1 VLNVCLILALALT
14 VAPLQHS
21 YAANITV
28 DANSDVLDA
37 AVNCAAVTVASLP
50 GLDGVISLREAIC
63 AANNSAS
70 ADTID
75 FNIPGVG
82 VHTVDLLSA
91 LPILADNLTTID
103 GYSQPGAAP
112 ADEGTPATI
121 LIAIDGTGILNNGLN
136 VTSSGNVIQGLAI
149 YGFAV
154 SEIYVANFAGRV
166 ANDNVIAGNYLGADS
181 SGALCP
187 GADDKGLN
195 GVFVGAGAQNNVIGG
210 DSPAERTMI
219 SCNGW
224 EGVGIHGSG
233 TTGNVVSGNYIGVD
247 PLGTTSRAN
256 TLDGVRIYGGAQ
268 NNTVGGDTPG
278 ERNVISGNARDG
290 VRIVGA
296 GSTGNLVM
304 GNYIGLEP
312 DGASARSN
320 DHYGV
325 YLGGGA
331 QNNTIGRD
339 RTAEEGNVISGN
351 LMGVVISDTATMSN
365 TVSGNYI
372 GTDSSGAADVGNTAD
387 GVGVLGGA
395 QTNLIGGD
403 SVGER
408 NVISGN
414 LEDGVHIEGLQ
425 TTDNVVSGN
434 YIGTDVT
441 GASALPND
449 SDGVE
454 ISSAPD
460 NLIGGDTPGERNVI
474 SGNGEGGVY
483 ISSPDATGNVVSG
496 NYIGVDATGAAALP
510 NIDDGVTIW
519 DAADNVIGGDTPGE
533 RNVISGNG
541 YDGILLRDQASG
553 NVVSGNYIGVDAT
566 GAAALPNFDDGVH
579 ILSGLDNLVGGN
591 IPGERNIISG
601 NGDDGVTFSS
611 DATNTV
617 VSGNYIGLA
626 ADGTTRLPN
635 TFDGV
640 EIGDQAYSNTIGGDT
655 SGERNIIS
663 GNGGNG
669 VSVEGHDNVISGNYI
684 GTDAPGTAARGNML
698 DGVYLTRDADS
709 NLIGGDAPGARNL
722 ISGNE
727 SGGIDL
733 NGADNNTLAGNYI
746 GVNAGGTDV
755 LANDGFGASMGNGA
769 EGNTIGGD
777 TAAEGNIISGNSRA
791 GMYVAGVTTFGN
803 VISNNYIGTD
813 ASGTADLGNDDD
825 GIELDFGTHDN
836 VIGPGNVLAHN
847 GYCGVFV
854 DDDTTIGNTI
864 TQNRIFSNSVLGI
877 CLTEGAHGG
886 IAAPEIADTEFA
898 AGDVTVAGSACSGC
912 TVEVFGNS
920 TDDGEGEFYVGSAT
934 TDGSGAFSLV
944 LTALPY
950 LYLTATATDV
960 TNGTSEFSRVFTSTV
975 ATVYL
980 PLVLR

>member
-82 VHTVDLLSA
+82 VHTVDLLLA

-112 ADEGTPATI
+112 ADEGTPATM

-372 GTDSSGAADVGNTAD
+372 GTDFSGATDVGNTAD
-387 GVGVLGGA
+387 GVGDWAGRRL
-395 QTNLIGGD
+395 TS
-403 SVGER
+403 SVATLWE
-408 NVISGN
+408 NAMSSPVISKM
-414 LEDGVHIEGLQ
+414 
-425 TTDNVVSGN
+425 
-434 YIGTDVT
+434 
-441 GASALPND
+441 
-449 SDGVE
+449 
-454 ISSAPD
+454 
-460 NLIGGDTPGERNVI
+460 
-474 SGNGEGGVY
+474 VY
-483 ISSPDATGNVVSG
+483 ISKGCRQPITSSPATTSVRMSRVLPLCQMTATGWRYRV
-496 NYIGVDATGAAALP
+496 
-510 NIDDGVTIW
+510 
-519 DAADNVIGGDTPGE
+519 
-533 RNVISGNG
+533 R
-541 YDGILLRDQASG
+541 Q
-553 NVVSGNYIGVDAT
+553 
-566 GAAALPNFDDGVH
+566 
-579 ILSGLDNLVGGN
+579 
-591 IPGERNIISG
+591 
-601 NGDDGVTFSS
+601 
-611 DATNTV
+611 
-617 VSGNYIGLA
+617 
-626 ADGTTRLPN
+626 TT
-635 TFDGV
+635 
-640 EIGDQAYSNTIGGDT
+640 
-655 SGERNIIS
+655 
-663 GNGGNG
+663 
-669 VSVEGHDNVISGNYI
+669 
-684 GTDAPGTAARGNML
+684 
-698 DGVYLTRDADS
+698 
-709 NLIGGDAPGARNL
+709 
-722 ISGNE
+722 
-727 SGGIDL
+727 
-733 NGADNNTLAGNYI
+733 
-746 GVNAGGTDV
+746 
-755 LANDGFGASMGNGA
+755 
-769 EGNTIGGD
+769 
-777 TAAEGNIISGNSRA
+777 
-791 GMYVAGVTTFGN
+791 
-803 VISNNYIGTD
+803 
-813 ASGTADLGNDDD
+813 
-825 GIELDFGTHDN
+825 
-836 VIGPGNVLAHN
+836 
-847 GYCGVFV
+847 
-854 DDDTTIGNTI
+854 
-864 TQNRIFSNSVLGI
+864 
-877 CLTEGAHGG
+877 
-886 IAAPEIADTEFA
+886 
-898 AGDVTVAGSACSGC
+898 
-912 TVEVFGNS
+912 
-920 TDDGEGEFYVGSAT
+920 
-934 TDGSGAFSLV
+934 
-944 LTALPY
+944 
-950 LYLTATATDV
+950 
-960 TNGTSEFSRVFTSTV
+960 
-975 ATVYL
+975 
-980 PLVLR
+980 